1 MVEIL
6 NWLSFVSEY
15 MSVQPDLT
23 QTVVTI
29 QNHNALDTP
38 NNNIPGS
45 MEKVPV
51 FCDNGTINRSTNTLL
66 LVDAPSP
73 NKASCDN
80 LPRKGSKLSLKSSE
94 CESRPQSVYSER
106 TNRQS
111 MLSCQLPSN
120 IDIEALVWANV
131 THLGERIVLPE
142 AGRFPWNHLLT
153 SFILNF
159 VGVDTWSWLQ
169 ITVHKFI
176 FAFHGSHTP
185 VPLSPNRP

>member
-1 MVEIL
+1 MNKQCVK
-6 NWLSFVSEY
+6 LSKLTIALFSIPEY

-29 QNHNALDTP
+29 QNHNALDSP

-51 FCDNGTINRSTNTLL
+51 FCDSGTINRSTNTLL
-66 LVDAPSP
+66 LVDTPSP
-73 NKASCDN
+73 NRHTHKASSDN
-80 LPRKGSKLSLKSSE
+80 LPRKDSKLSLKSSE

-131 THLGERIVLPE
+131 THLGERIILPE
-142 AGRFPWNHLLT
+142 AGRLL
-153 SFILNF
+153 
-159 VGVDTWSWLQ
+159 WLL
-169 ITVHKFI
+169 HDC
-176 FAFHGSHTP
+176 
-185 VPLSPNRP
+185 